1 MSATVVPYSM
11 LAVIVDQSH
20 YNSTCNRNQ
29 KSKKG
34 VLRGSTRQGNSRV
47 QVICRGKWVK
57 WGGLIGEGE
66 GRSMQQ
72 EMEKG
77 KIKLWMSREAQGII
91 IYLKLSS
98 I

>member
-1 MSATVVPYSM
+1 M
-11 LAVIVDQSH
+11 
-20 YNSTCNRNQ
+20 
-29 KSKKG
+29 
-34 VLRGSTRQGNSRV
+34 
-47 QVICRGKWVK
+47 GKM
-57 WGGLIGEGE
+57 GGLIGEGE